1 MEGCDARMTGTRGLR
16 RGRRI
21 IASVLVVVLFAGAIV
36 TDQIGIGKRDGR
48 YQSSPAYAYL
58 AETIECLSYGW
69 LHWIVYRLGAQFSNE
84 DSASGR
90 YRRACVSVANE
101 DFAKAEEWMDAY
113 IETEEPGRA
122 AEESA
127 SLFMQLACIRSLNGD
142 AYGAVQAAHEAVTQD
157 GENAHLQQLLY
168 QFSLEAGD
176 TRGAAKALGTYAALT
191 EDDTY
196 YEEIADLY
204 LEAGDYE
211 ESGRFYDLAIE
222 NDGETDRL
230 LYMRGTCSMLSG
242 RYAEALEDFA
252 ASAMPGSLYSQGVC
266 AMALN
271 DLGQA
276 EVCFLKTID
285 RGEQANDA
293 RLMLAVCRL
302 ESGEPAAAES
312 LLDQYLAAGGSYEDI
327 AYYRASA
334 RAMQENYIGAAED
347 YDAAVQAGS
356 FRPESLFAAAQCYYF
371 AGNYTRAIERFE
383 QCVDEEIEL
392 AQSWY
397 YLGLSLMASGETERA
412 AEALDHAL
420 DAGATNG

>member
-1 MEGCDARMTGTRGLR
+1 
-16 RGRRI
+16 
-21 IASVLVVVLFAGAIV
+21 
-36 TDQIGIGKRDGR
+36 
-48 YQSSPAYAYL
+48 
-58 AETIECLSYGW
+58 
-69 LHWIVYRLGAQFSNE
+69 
-84 DSASGR
+84 
-90 YRRACVSVANE
+90 
-101 DFAKAEEWMDAY
+101 
-113 IETEEPGRA
+113 
-122 AEESA
+122 
-127 SLFMQLACIRSLNGD
+127 
-142 AYGAVQAAHEAVTQD
+142 
-157 GENAHLQQLLY
+157 
-168 QFSLEAGD
+168 
-176 TRGAAKALGTYAALT
+176 
-191 EDDTY
+191 
-196 YEEIADLY
+196 
-204 LEAGDYE
+204 
-211 ESGRFYDLAIE
+211 
-222 NDGETDRL
+222 
-230 LYMRGTCSMLSG
+230 
-242 RYAEALEDFA
+242 
-252 ASAMPGSLYSQGVC
+252 
-266 AMALN
+266 MALN
-271 DLGQA
+271 DLEQA

-383 QCVDEEIEL
+383 QCVDEGIEL

>member
-1 MEGCDARMTGTRGLR
+1 MTGTRGLR

-21 IASVLVVVLFAGAIV
+21 IASVLAVVLFAGAIV
-36 TDQIGIGKRDGR
+36 TDQIGIGRRYGR
-48 YQSSPAYAYL
+48 YQNSSAYAYL
-58 AETIECLSYGW
+58 VETTECLSYGW
-69 LHWIVYRLGAQFSNE
+69 LHWLVYRIGAQFSDE

-101 DFAKAEEWMDAY
+101 DFAEAEKWMDAY

-122 AEESA
+122 AEENA

-157 GENAHLQQLLY
+157 DGNAHLQQLLY

-176 TRGAAKALGTYAALT
+176 TRSAAKALGTYAALT
-191 EDDTY
+191 ADDTY

-222 NDGETDRL
+222 KDGKTDRL

-242 RYAEALEDFA
+242 RYKEALEDFV

-271 DLGQA
+271 DLEQA
-276 EVCFLKTID
+276 EVCFLETID

-347 YDAAVQAGS
+347 YDAAVQAGQ
-356 FRPESLFAAAQCYYF
+356 FRQESLFAAAQCYYF
-371 AGNYTRAIERFE
+371 AGSYAQAIERFE
-383 QCVDEEIEL
+383 KCVNEEVSL
-392 AQSWY
+392 SQSWY
-397 YLGLSLMASGETERA
+397 YLGLSLMAVGETEQA
-412 AEALDHAL
+412 AEALNHAL
-420 DAGATNG
+420 AAGTTNG